1 MENYLKE
8 QGYTGNISV
17 LECVSPHYDLF
28 ISKMENHS
36 IFRYIVEKGIEH
48 SVNRDL
54 ILNYLY
60 KNEKITNKSRIL
72 ECEISNNKHK
82 KLRRFLTIFKTKK
95 NKKDSNNSIYIRKL
109 KLGYITMNK
118 LHREFV
124 DYVVSRELDKIYYN
138 EIIKII
144 DFINSKYIIKNISN
158 KELKIFIKETII
170 EADRIYNDKFCDK
183 PQVIAMSNVSNLIH
197 DSLSPYITLYNKNK
211 SVLEMLPYLQYYKD
225 CSDHGFYYPDNLRA
239 MEWDYACSANWD
251 IGNDFDSQM
260 QRINKNT
267 KLNTLVAIYKG
278 LIDTDLYS
286 CFYSCFKKP
295 SNSINKKKLLELIK
309 KYNSSKISH
318 DTFVKEIN
326 AINISTKDFVGY
338 CQTYYS
344 ENLVFTLIAIL

>member
-1 MENYLKE
+1 MQNYLKE

-17 LECVSPHYDLF
+17 LECTSAHYDLF
-28 ISKMENHS
+28 ISKMDNHS
-36 IFRYIVEKGIEH
+36 IFRYIVENGIEH
-48 SVNRDL
+48 SVNKEL

-72 ECEISNNKHK
+72 ECAISNNKHK

-118 LHREFV
+118 LHSEFV
-124 DYVVSRELDKIYYN
+124 DYVVSRELDKIYYD

-144 DFINSKYIIKNISN
+144 DFINSKYIIKNISKI
-158 KELKIFIKETII
+158 KEFIKETII

-183 PQVIAMSNVSNLIH
+183 PQVIVMSNVSNLIH

-211 SVLEMLPYLQYYKD
+211 SVLDKFPYLQYYKD

-251 IGNDFDSQM
+251 IGNDFDLQM

-278 LIDTDLYS
+278 IIETDLYS
-286 CFYSCFKKP
+286 PCFYSCIKTA
-295 SNSINKKKLLELIK
+295 SNSINKRKLLELIK
-309 KYNSSKISH
+309 KYNNSKINH
-318 DTFVKEIN
+318 TTLVEEIN
-326 AINISTKDFVGY
+326 TINISTSEFVGY

-344 ENLVFTLIAIL
+344 ANLVFTLIAIL